1 MSKIIEFS
9 PGFSFSQ
16 HRSKLA
22 DARGA
27 NVFNPEKLA
36 EETREFF
43 AKGPGPHGLRW
54 PWHARQQDF
63 AFAPGELTVLA
74 ADGGVGKTTLVSQ
87 IALSLSSAVKVGI
100 ISVEETSV
108 RTVARLNQQYSLAMV
123 PSEEQQRDFLENGVS
138 DNVWI
143 FEVPNAMTPD
153 SAYGAIWAM
162 VDKGCEFVV
171 VDNMQSC
178 GCKTDSDQE
187 RDFINELNAICLATG
202 IHILL
207 CHHVRKTGG
216 DADNPRPT
224 RDRVKGNGAITQLA
238 FNVLLLWRNYER
250 AKLRHAEEAGHGH
263 DLSPDER
270 KVLDNE
276 PDLEL
281 VVSKQRNGPDH
292 WTLPLWDGNG
302 LTFKDERFGQDRK
315 LGRALEI

>member
-1 MSKIIEFS
+1 M
-9 PGFSFSQ
+9 
-16 HRSKLA
+16 
-22 DARGA
+22 
-27 NVFNPEKLA
+27 
-36 EETREFF
+36 
-43 AKGPGPHGLRW
+43 
-54 PWHARQQDF
+54 
-63 AFAPGELTVLA
+63 LA
-74 ADGGVGKTTLVSQ
+74 ADGGVGKTTTGQPDCAVPEFSGQ
-87 IALSLSSAVKVGI
+87 GRGDLSRGDKRSDGCAAESAVFVGDGAK
-100 ISVEETSV
+100 
-108 RTVARLNQQYSLAMV
+108 RGAAKG
-123 PSEEQQRDFLENGVS
+123 FLENGAS

-143 FEVPNAMTPD
+143 FEVPSAMTPD

-162 VDKGCEFVV
+162 VDKGCKFVV

-250 AKLRHAEEAGHGH
+250 AKLRHVEEAGHG
-263 DLSPDER
+263 DELSPDER

-302 LTFKDERFGQDRK
+302 LTFKDER
-315 LGRALEI
+315 LGRISS